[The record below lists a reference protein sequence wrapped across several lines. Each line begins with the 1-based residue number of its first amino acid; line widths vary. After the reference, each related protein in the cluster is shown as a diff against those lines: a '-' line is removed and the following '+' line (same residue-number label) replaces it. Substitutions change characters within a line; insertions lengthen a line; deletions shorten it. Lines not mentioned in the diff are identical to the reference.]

1 MPTPTMPGLKKLLG
15 LLALSACLMAPTQ
28 IFANDIQEIN
38 QMFRKGDLNGAL
50 ARANQVLAK
59 NPKDA
64 QARFLKGLALADL
77 NRTGE
82 AIQVFTSITN
92 DYPELPEPYNNLA
105 VLYASQG
112 KYDAARNALEMA
124 IRTHPSYAT
133 AHENLG
139 DLYAKMASQAYDKAL
154 QIDSGNKTAQT
165 KLSLIKEMMSGQPRK
180 TSAKPAVTAATAS
193 AATTTAAV
201 PARNAPAPTTA
212 TGGFADVVETVQ
224 AWAKAWSSRDVEAY
238 LGFYSP
244 DFTPAG
250 MNYADWA
257 AQRRERVGGTGRIS
271 VVASNIQVQRVSAKR
286 ATVNFRQSYQSDKL
300 KTTSQ
305 KTLDMELVDGKWR
318 ILRESGR

>member
-1 MPTPTMPGLKKLLG
+1 MPISKLSNLKKLLG
-15 LLALSACLMAPTQ
+15 LFALSIALATPTQ
-28 IFANDIQEIN
+28 SFANDIQAIN

-64 QARFLKGLALADL
+64 QVRFLKGLALADL
-77 NRTGE
+77 NRANE
-82 AIQVFTSITN
+82 AIQIFTSITE

-154 QIDSGNKTAQT
+154 QIDGGNKTAQT
-165 KLSLIKEMMSGQPRK
+165 KLALIKDMMSGQPRK
-180 TSAKPAVTAATAS
+180 APAKPAVVAASTPATPVKSTPAAS
-193 AATTTAAV
+193 AAGT
-201 PARNAPAPTTA
+201 NSSN
-212 TGGFADVVETVQ
+212 DLSSTVQ
-224 AWAKAWSSRDVEAY
+224 SWAKAWASRDVDAY
-238 LGFYSP
+238 LAFYAP
-244 DFTPAG
+244 DFLPSS
-250 MNYADWA
+250 MNRDDWA
-257 AQRRERVGGTGRIS
+257 AQRRERIANANNIS
-271 VVASNIQVQRVSAKR
+271 VSLSDISVQRTSATR
-286 ATVNFRQSYQSDKL
+286 ATVQFQQSYQSDKL
-300 KTTSQ
+300 KNTSR
-305 KTLDMELVDGKWR
+305 KTLEMSLIDGQWR